1 MRYAYEDQIR
11 RLRLLALLILAAFIL
26 LLARLAWL
34 QLVEGQHYKTRAEQ
48 NSLRMVTVQA
58 PRGTI
63 YDRNGAVLVAS
74 RPSFAVVVTP
84 AAFTSGTAS
93 ELLGIITG
101 LTTADINR
109 MVDSGR
115 DMPLMPVYIKRDVD
129 AAVVAKV
136 EEHKDYLPGVAIAA
150 APVRQYVY
158 NQLAAHVLGYLGAIS
173 ATEYQQRQGQGYR
186 PDDFVGQ
193 AGLEQVYETVLRGVN
208 GGQQIEVNA
217 QGQQVR
223 ILGDKTALPGKS
235 LVLTLDAN
243 LQKAAEDALDSALA
257 AGATQAGAVVALDTK
272 SGAVLAWA
280 SRPAFNPNL
289 FAAGI
294 SSKDWQT
301 IVNNTDDPLSNRVI
315 QNTYP
320 PGSVFKI
327 VTASA
332 ALELGLTTPTEVFND
347 QGVYVLNG
355 WTFYGWEPRGLG
367 RLTLVDALA
376 LSSDPVFYE
385 LGRRLGP
392 DHLADYAH
400 AYGFGAVSGVELPG
414 EVAGTVPTAAWKEAQ
429 FGEPWYPGESII
441 AAIGQGY
448 YLVTPLQQA
457 LMLEAV
463 ANRGV
468 VYKPYLVDKILNS
481 DASLYLQNKPVVL
494 RNVNLRASTWDTVQ
508 AGLRAVVQRGTGEGA
523 FAGFPLA
530 VAGKTGSA
538 ETGQST
544 THAWFAC
551 YAPADA
557 PAIVVAAFVEN
568 GGEGA
573 AAAAPVARRV
583 LEAYFGIPGGVVQP
597 PPGGKL
603 D

>member
-1 MRYAYEDQIR
+1 MRYAYADQIR
-11 RLRLLALLILAAFIL
+11 RLRWLTLVILAVFLL

-48 NSLRMVTVQA
+48 NSLRMITVQA
-58 PRGTI
+58 PRGTM
-63 YDRNGAVLVAS
+63 YDRHGAVLVAS

-84 AAFTSGTAS
+84 ASFSGGTAS
-93 ELLGIITG
+93 ELLGAITG
-101 LTTADINR
+101 LATADINR
-109 MVDSGR
+109 LVDGGR
-115 DMPLMPVYIKRDVD
+115 DQPLIPVYIKRDVD
-129 AAVVAKV
+129 AAMVAKI

-158 NQLAAHVLGYLGAIS
+158 NQLAAHVLGYLGVIS
-173 ATEYQQRQGQGYR
+173 AAEYQQRQSQGYR
-186 PDDFVGQ
+186 LDDFVGQ

-208 GGQQIEVNA
+208 GGQQVEVNA
-217 QGQQVR
+217 QGQQIR
-223 ILGDKTALPGKS
+223 ILGDKTATPGKS
-235 LVLTLDAN
+235 LVLTMDAN

-257 AGATQAGAVVALDTK
+257 TAHAQAGAVVALDTK
-272 SGAVLAWA
+272 SGAVLVWA
-280 SRPAFNPNL
+280 SRPAFDPNV

-294 SSKDWQT
+294 SGKNWQA
-301 IVNNTDDPLSNRVI
+301 IISNPHDPLSDRVL

-332 ALELGLTTPTEVFND
+332 ALELGLTTPAEVFND
-347 QGVYVLNG
+347 QGVYMLNG
-355 WTFYGWEPRGLG
+355 WAFYGWAPQGLG
-367 RLTLVDALA
+367 KLTLVDALA
-376 LSSDPVFYE
+376 MSSDPVFYE

-392 DHLADYAH
+392 DRLATYALT
-400 AYGFGAVSGVELPG
+400 YGFGAVSGVELPG
-414 EVAGTVPTAAWKEAQ
+414 EVAGTVPTTAWKEAQ
-429 FGEPWYPGESII
+429 FGEPWYPGESLI

-468 VYKPYLVDKILNS
+468 VYRPYLVDKIINP
-481 DASLYLQNKPVVL
+481 DASLYQQQKPVVL
-494 RNVNLRASTWDTVQ
+494 RTINFQAATWDTVQ
-508 AGLRAVVQRGTGEGA
+508 AGLRAVVQRGTGAGA
-523 FAGFPLA
+523 FAGFPVA
-530 VAGKTGSA
+530 AAGKTGSA
-538 ETGQST
+538 ETGHGT

-551 YAPADA
+551 YAPVEA
-557 PAIVVAAFVEN
+557 PAIAVAVFVED

-573 AAAAPVARRV
+573 SSAAPVARRV
-583 LEAYFGIPGGVVQP
+583 LEAYFGLAAGATQP
-597 PPGGKL
+597 PPGGKS